1 MKNSIK
7 KNKHLLNSQQS
18 LLSKFFLS
26 LNIANIRLLINAKKQ
41 TRNEQI
47 NANIYAW
54 ILCKKQRIVDLKV
67 KERGSWRRWRQN
79 SLTSRHYLFVDRKV
93 EEKWAVLACELF
105 AGIVLPRRST
115 PRKSCVA
122 G

>member
-41 TRNEQI
+41 TN
-47 NANIYAW
+47 
-54 ILCKKQRIVDLKV
+54 K
-67 KERGSWRRWRQN
+67 
-79 SLTSRHYLFVDRKV
+79 
-93 EEKWAVLACELF
+93 
-105 AGIVLPRRST
+105 
-115 PRKSCVA
+115 
-122 G
+122 